1 MAVDAVNGTT
11 ISTQSTSSATKLGKD
26 EFLKILITQLKNQNP
41 LEPLKPDEFMAQ
53 LSQLTQ
59 VEQLTNISK
68 TLTEM
73 QATAKAGDVSQWV
86 AAIGKRIQ
94 VETPSIS
101 KGDEVT
107 IVPSGDYDKIVIT
120 AKSLTTGETTSV
132 AFNKGDSLTFKYEGT
147 DEATI
152 AVSGTKNG
160 KVVLCKSQ
168 VFKVVAGIDVSTDK
182 GTMLVARNGQSY
194 TAKEIKQIKE

>member
-11 ISTQSTSSATKLGKD
+11 TTTQTTSSTTNLGKD
-26 EFLKILITQLKNQNP
+26 DFLKILITQLKNQNP
-41 LEPLKPDEFMAQ
+41 LEPMKPDEFMSQ

-59 VEQLTNISK
+59 VEQLTNIAK
-68 TLTEM
+68 TLEEM
-73 QATAKAGDVSQWV
+73 QTTAKEGDVGQWV
-86 AAIGKRIQ
+86 AAIGKRMK
-94 VETPSIS
+94 VETSSIS
-101 KGDEVT
+101 NGDEVT
-107 IVPSGDYDKIVIT
+107 IVPSGDYDKIVLT
-120 AKSLTTGETTSV
+120 AKSLATGETTSV
-132 AFNKGDSLTFKYEGT
+132 AFSKGDSLTFKYDGT

-160 KVVLCKSQ
+160 KVVLCTSQ

-182 GTMLVARNGQSY
+182 GTMLVASNGQSY